1 MHVHQMQGAAFI
13 NLVYCTANKD
23 EEFKYIK
30 IRLAA
35 PIIKHFDN
43 KALAGITS
51 IMAYATRRR

>member
-23 EEFKYIK
+23 GEFKYIK

-35 PIIKHFDN
+35 PVIQHFDN
-43 KALAGITS
+43 KDLVGITS
-51 IMAYATRRR
+51 IMAYAGRGR

>member
-1 MHVHQMQGAAFI
+1 MQGVAFI

-23 EEFKYIK
+23 GEFKYIK

-35 PIIKHFDN
+35 PVIKHFDN

-51 IMAYATRRR
+51 IMAYAARGR